1 MMNKKLF
8 VLLLVVLSLYYTTL
22 MAERVTLIT
31 GDVIE
36 GVILSM
42 ESNTVRLKDPNGIVM
57 EIEKDMIESID
68 YSTQQNSTVE
78 PRDHMNVAPNSYQ
91 PIHIPTVP
99 EPAAVSPINPYPV
112 VHYDPSPFESGL
124 LDPELEARKRM
135 VTYNDQRRNP
145 LLATSLSIVFPGT
158 GHFYSHNIAAGF
170 FFLGT
175 RAIFTGMT
183 WYGFSTRTD
192 PNTGETSYNDILI
205 GSAGA
210 VGFVTMMILETI
222 DSYSSAVDYNN
233 NLRLKLGIDTLHE
246 NTVPVFDEQY

>member
-1 MMNKKLF
+1 MNKKLF
-8 VLLLVVLSLYYTTL
+8 VLLLVILSLCLTTL
-22 MAERVTLIT
+22 MAERITLIT

-42 ESNTVRLKDPNGIVM
+42 ESNTVRIKDPNGIVM

-68 YSTQQNSTVE
+68 YSSQQDNPAAPSQPMNGQQNG
-78 PRDHMNVAPNSYQ
+78 YQ
-91 PIHIPTVP
+91 PQPNQ
-99 EPAAVSPINPYPV
+99 PAANPAAIGPINPYPA
-112 VHYDPSPFESGL
+112 VHYEPSPFESGL

-145 LLATSLSIVFPGT
+145 LLATSLSVVFPGT
-158 GHFYSHNIAAGF
+158 GHFYSHKIAAGF

-175 RAIFTGMT
+175 RAIFAGMT
-183 WYGFSTRTD
+183 WYGFTPRTD
-192 PNTGETSYNDILI
+192 PNTGDTSYNDIVI

-210 VGFVTMMILETI
+210 VGFVTMMVVEAI

-246 NTVPVFDEQY
+246 NTVPRFDDQY

>member
-1 MMNKKLF
+1 
-8 VLLLVVLSLYYTTL
+8 

-57 EIEKDMIESID
+57 EIEKDMIASID
-68 YSTQQNSTVE
+68 YSTQNDSIVE
-78 PRDHMNVAPNSYQ
+78 PKAQMNGSPDAYKPVRNQIAPEYG
-91 PIHIPTVP
+91 
-99 EPAAVSPINPYPV
+99 AVSPINPYPV

-135 VTYNDQRRNP
+135 VSYNDQRRNP

-158 GHFYSHNIAAGF
+158 GHFYSKKIAAGF

-183 WYGFSTRTD
+183 WYGFSQKTD
-192 PNTGETSYNDILI
+192 PNTGKTSYNDILI

-210 VGFVTMMILETI
+210 VGFVTMMIIEAI
-222 DSYSSAVDYNN
+222 DSYSSAMDYNN

-246 NTVPVFDEQY
+246 NTVPNFEEQY

>member
-1 MMNKKLF
+1 MNKNLIFLLF
-8 VLLLVVLSLYYTTL
+8 LILTLCFTTL
-22 MAERVTLIT
+22 MAERVILMT

-42 ESNTVRLKDPNGIVM
+42 DSNTVRLKDPNGIVM

-68 YSTQQNSTVE
+68 YSSQQNTTNE
-78 PRDHMNVAPNSYQ
+78 PRNQTNGVPSSYQ
-91 PIHIPTVP
+91 PVQHQVVH
-99 EPAAVSPINPYPV
+99 EPGAVSPINPYPV

-135 VTYNDQRRNP
+135 VSYNDHRRNP

-158 GHFYSHNIAAGF
+158 GHFYSHKIAAGF

-175 RAIFTGMT
+175 RVIFTGMT
-183 WYGFSTRTD
+183 WYGFSQKTD
-192 PNTGETSYNDILI
+192 PNTGKTSYNDILV

-210 VGFVTMMILETI
+210 VGFVTMMIIEAI

-233 NLRLKLGIDTLHE
+233 NLRLKLGIDTLHQ
-246 NTVPVFDEQY
+246 NAVPNFEEQY